1 MLHWKEGEV
10 LLFDDS
16 YEHEVWN
23 DATSTRAVLIIDLW
37 HPEITE
43 ELTREEIR
51 KRESTTRNKL

>member
-1 MLHWKEGEV
+1 M
-10 LLFDDS
+10 LFDDS